1 MAPNCESFET
11 WGFTDKVSW
20 LKEPKNAL
28 PFDKNFKKK
37 STYHDMR
44 YLLKS
49 FDRNEP
55 AVVERNKRI
64 AEEGHKKLGMPVMTD
79 EQFEVDDTAKNMFVY

>member
-37 STYHDMR
+37 SSYHAMGW
-44 YLLKS
+44 LL
-49 FDRNEP
+49 
-55 AVVERNKRI
+55 
-64 AEEGHKKLGMPVMTD
+64 
-79 EQFEVDDTAKNMFVY
+79 